1 MEQTKKEPLLERYWR
16 LRGQADELYQRQ
28 MREVN
33 QRINEEMRKSVQREL
48 DALEDAIE
56 RADLVEA
63 LRHKLILEVLLG
75 QQSSSSPKSVSD
87 SVL

>member
-1 MEQTKKEPLLERYWR
+1 MEQTKKESLLERYWR
-16 LRGQADELYQRQ
+16 LRGQADELYQRR

-33 QRINEEMRKSVQREL
+33 QRISEEMRKSVQREL

-56 RADLVEA
+56 RTDLFEV

-75 QQSSSSPKSVSD
+75 QQSSSPKSASD